1 MRYPG
6 YKALLEALRKA
17 PAALVARHG
26 GTVLEEVHR
35 WTSLRNVDLRE
46 AAAAAVNDE
55 RTKARFGDAVE
66 QIYKARDA
74 AVPVPR
80 DGKKV
85 DLPTRKRGKRR

>member
-6 YKALLEALRKA
+6 YKALLDALKKA
-17 PAALVARHG
+17 PALLASRHG

-35 WTSLRNVDLRE
+35 WTSLGNVDLRE
-46 AAAAAVNDE
+46 AATSAVRDE
-55 RTKARFGDAVE
+55 KTKARFGDAVNE
-66 QIYKARDA
+66 IHKSRDA